1 MATRDQQDAQ
11 EAQKPEQV
19 ENNQDNYVWC
29 NQLTDRPNMPLSLSY
44 DLEDIGDVAEH
55 VLKSTVYSALGA
67 VLHLGSAMTVWI
79 DWDHRAMSEISM
91 LTSNSTPRTYYSGV
105 IKKRDYHFKEY
116 GTHKFGLND
125 AMQRFRIRSDKD
137 LQAFGLELHES
148 RFHFIEGGERTVRY
162 LILHPEKVKQG
173 PYRCNLIKWL
183 EIQPKDLS
191 QAERDKFPK
200 IMARPYPL
208 AFMN

>member
-67 VLHLGSAMTVWI
+67 VLHSGSAMTVWI

-191 QAERDKFPK
+191 QAERDKFAK